1 MKSTSETEARTMR
14 SLGRIPVMEIKPL
27 LANEHQKLPVMT
39 PRQVL
44 DFFAARKQDGK
55 TEPVRV
61 LIELDGFIEMLE
73 AVGGFTLNRRALLT
87 YSSPRVGLIEPPVQA
102 HGKTCYVFP
111 DHFDR
116 MGIILTLRQA
126 YNLPLHAIRDL
137 VERFPRDNYELL
149 MERKL
154 KISDVLDLAKMLKGG
169 YGLADLVMAKA
180 GDVLLMDLLSSSKA
194 LSAAAEPGD
203 GLRKLQER
211 LLLARLDEMKVWIT
225 SGRWQ
230 EFMRAESAQGF
241 KDLAARKALH
251 KRIVAKETVKRARRR
266 AA

>member
-1 MKSTSETEARTMR
+1 
-14 SLGRIPVMEIKPL
+14 
-27 LANEHQKLPVMT
+27 MT

-55 TEPVRV
+55 TEQVRV

-102 HGKTCYVFP
+102 QGKTCYVFP

-126 YNLPLHAIRDL
+126 YNLPLHAIREL

-203 GLRKLQER
+203 SLRKLQER

-230 EFMRAESAQGF
+230 EFLRAESAQDF

-266 AA
+266 TA